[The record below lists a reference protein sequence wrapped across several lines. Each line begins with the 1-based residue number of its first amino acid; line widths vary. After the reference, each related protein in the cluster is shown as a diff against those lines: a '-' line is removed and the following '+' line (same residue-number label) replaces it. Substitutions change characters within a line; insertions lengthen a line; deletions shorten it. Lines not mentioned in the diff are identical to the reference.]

1 MNIKSLPH
9 RPLFSY
15 LSGIC
20 CLCTLLAACNT
31 VPTAPELPAVATR
44 APAEQSV
51 TTEID
56 DLLAYYKKTRALPQ
70 AELAKLMAD
79 LNASTLPLKRP
90 YHDMQK
96 AIVLGFLRG
105 NSDLLRAQVILD
117 GILKSSEAE
126 SEKIKPLAF
135 LLSNNYGE
143 WRRLDDNIEKQNQ
156 QAKELQRRAEQLNQ
170 KLEDLKAIERQ
181 LPSRS
186 RNPSNANLVLPPP
199 NAEVKQ

>member
-1 MNIKSLPH
+1 M
-9 RPLFSY
+9 
-15 LSGIC
+15 
-20 CLCTLLAACNT
+20 
-31 VPTAPELPAVATR
+31 
-44 APAEQSV
+44 
-51 TTEID
+51 TTETD

-79 LNASTLPLKRP
+79 LNASTPSLKRH

-126 SEKIKPLAF
+126 AEKIKPLAF

-156 QAKELQRRAEQLNQ
+156 QVKELQRRAEQLNQ

-186 RNPSNANLVLPPP
+186 RNPSNGNLVLPPP